1 MSLIMGAY
9 PIPEELDS
17 RALQEKRP
25 GLRGDGGRAHRAEDL
40 GKRL

>member
-1 MSLIMGAY
+1 MEAY

-25 GLRGDGGRAHRAEDL
+25 GLRGDGGGVHSAEDL
-40 GKRL
+40 GERL